1 MSIRISYSWTA
12 EWRNKCRADPRTL
25 SSNLCSGDFCRNLR
39 QLLVQ
44 GPIST
49 YKFSRLNSIHLS
61 KNSLREFDKRSKPF
75 CCGDHFIDSRNREAG
90 SWFSSYKA
98 VWEMGRSLWNPFD
111 ARFSQESFSYVQN
124 QFHQLCR
131 LVVLW
136 SACTDLYCYWSIHNQ
151 HSWNNSPRWSQF
163 SMFDSDI
170 WFTLFLLWLWLLLYL
185 NLSGMV
191 CSLWLCCMSLY
202 QLDLYHDHWQTPDT
216 NVNQISKY

>member
-12 EWRNKCRADPRTL
+12 EWRNKCRADPCTL
-25 SSNLCSGDFCRNLR
+25 SSNLCRGDFCSNLK

-75 CCGDHFIDSRNREAG
+75 CCGDHFIDSRNTEAG
-90 SWFSSYKA
+90 SLFSSYKA
-98 VWEMGRSLWNPFD
+98 VWEMVRRLWNPFD
-111 ARFSQESFSYVQN
+111 ARFSQESFSCVQN

-136 SACTDLYCYWSIHNQ
+136 SACTRS
-151 HSWNNSPRWSQF
+151 
-163 SMFDSDI
+163 
-170 WFTLFLLWLWLLLYL
+170 LLLL
-185 NLSGMV
+185 
-191 CSLWLCCMSLY
+191 
-202 QLDLYHDHWQTPDT
+202 
-216 NVNQISKY
+216 VNTQSTFLK